1 MAIAHSYVSKP
12 ADEQAADWSAN
23 LERALREPELIRP
36 VFQPIYDLDRSR
48 ICGYETLARF
58 ACEPHHSPVQWLQ
71 AARELGVEDSF
82 EAALLEAGLQ
92 TRAALPENCF
102 LTVNVSPGALLSDP
116 VQAVIERAGRL
127 DAVVIELTER
137 EPVEDYPALIGA
149 LELLRSR
156 GGTVAVDD
164 AGAGYASLQHIMSLR
179 PEFIKLDRA
188 LVTGLDGDPAKLALV
203 EAVGSFAAHIDA
215 WVVAEGIERRSE
227 LDSVRS
233 ISVPLGQG
241 FGLGMPAPEMTP
253 GELDQAMRP
262 TASDDEGRS
271 SSGLAAILAHP
282 RPLHETE
289 LALAE
294 QRFAAEPGRDFLVV
308 VDNRARPVGLLRRD
322 TRVEDIKEIL
332 IPPLRVLI
340 TEAPDAVARRAMTR
354 PLGRRF
360 DPIVACDQ
368 RGRYIGLVATDQLVH
383 LLSRIINERTQ
394 K

>member
-1 MAIAHSYVSKP
+1 MATAHSYVSKS
-12 ADEQAADWSAN
+12 ADGTAADWGAN
-23 LERALREPELIRP
+23 LERALHEPELIRP
-36 VFQPIYDLDRSR
+36 VFQPIYDLDRGR

-58 ACEPHHSPVQWLQ
+58 ACEPHHSPMQWLQ
-71 AARELGVEDSF
+71 AARELNLEDSF

-92 TRAALPENCF
+92 TRTSLPENCF
-102 LTVNVSPGALLSDP
+102 LTVNVSPSALLSDP

-137 EPVEDYPALIGA
+137 EPVEDYSALNGA

-253 GELDQAMRP
+253 GELDQGMRP
-262 TASDDEGRS
+262 TAADGEGRS
-271 SSGLAAILAHP
+271 AGLAAILAHP
-282 RPLHETE
+282 RPLHKTE
-289 LALAE
+289 LGLAE
-294 QRFAAEPGRDFLVV
+294 QRFGAEPGTDFLVV
-308 VDNRARPVGLLRRD
+308 LDSRARPVGLLRRD
-322 TRVEDIKEIL
+322 TRIEDVGEIL

-383 LLSRIINERTQ
+383 LLSRIINERTLT
-394 K
+394 

>member
-1 MAIAHSYVSKP
+1 MATAHSYVSNP
-12 ADEQAADWSAN
+12 ADEHAADWSTN
-23 LERALREPELIRP
+23 LERALREPDLIRP

-48 ICGYETLARF
+48 VCGYETLARF
-58 ACEPHHSPVQWLQ
+58 ACEPRHSPVQWLQ
-71 AARELGVEDSF
+71 AARELDLEDSF

-92 TRAALPENCF
+92 ARATLPENCF

-116 VQAVIERAGRL
+116 VQAAIERAGRL

-137 EPVEDYPALIGA
+137 EPVEDYPALVGA

-188 LVTGLDGDPAKLALV
+188 LVAGLDSDPAKLALV

-215 WVVAEGIERRSE
+215 WVVAEGIERRGE

-253 GELDQAMRP
+253 GELDRDMRS
-262 TASDDEGRS
+262 TLS
-271 SSGLAAILAHP
+271 SGEDRGSGLAAILAYP

-289 LALAE
+289 LGLAE
-294 QRFAAEPGRDFLVV
+294 QRFATEPGTDFLVI
-308 VDNRARPVGLLRRD
+308 VDSRARPAGMLRRD
-322 TRVEDIKEIL
+322 TRVADVEEIL

-360 DPIVACDQ
+360 DPIVVCDQ

-383 LLSRIINERTQ
+383 LLSRIINERTRQ
-394 K
+394 